1 MCKSLRHKHRRAP
14 VESRPNHWYEWAA
27 QGQATLGQAAEAL
40 HGAPRRPTV
49 RGDQAPAHH
58 FDAVALT
65 SRRSPDRL
73 RPGVITSTRSPRRD
87 QAELSKRIPFSN
99 FAIRVPNA
107 RPDLR
112 ITQSNTSVYSISRCP
127 PKGSAPQS
135 GRGTEPP
142 DRGSRRDRGEEASE
156 RAQIYRRRSLANAPS
171 FIAGARRG
179 QIGTTATRHRARP
192 LCYLRLTEGATTIS

>member
-1 MCKSLRHKHRRAP
+1 MFNI
-14 VESRPNHWYEWAA
+14 ESSQISRLDSYGKYMFLAA
-27 QGQATLGQAAEAL
+27 
-40 HGAPRRPTV
+40 
-49 RGDQAPAHH
+49 
-58 FDAVALT
+58 
-65 SRRSPDRL
+65 RRSPGIPPPSAPPVLNAGKTQVCSRTTHPRSATRAARVRDSVTGHDRNTG
-73 RPGVITSTRSPRRD
+73 PSPLVDINSWRD
-87 QAELSKRIPFSN
+87 SLQY
-99 FAIRVPNA
+99 
-107 RPDLR
+107 
-112 ITQSNTSVYSISRCP
+112 NTSVYSISRCP

-192 LCYLRLTEGATTIS
+192 LCYLRLTEGATTIY